1 MDVLLLRGGRICEIW
16 IIGITLGASAL
27 SLVLRVLDP
36 IVRKK

>member
-16 IIGITLGASAL
+16 ITEITLGASER

-36 IVRKK
+36 IISP